1 MRENELGGLI
11 VGAAIAV
18 HQELGPGLLESVYE
32 VALAHELRCNGLEVE
47 RQMPVAFVYR
57 GIEFEEG
64 FRLDLCVESR
74 VIVEIKCVEQLTN
87 AHKKQLLTYLRL
99 SELKLGYL
107 LNFSAWR
114 MKSGITRIVNG
125 LDE

>member
-1 MRENELGGLI
+1 MMENEIGGTV

-32 VALAHELRCNGLEVE
+32 VALAHEIRSRGLEVE
-47 RQMPVAFVYR
+47 RQRAIGVVYK

-64 FRLDLCVESR
+64 FRLDLCVASL
-74 VIVEIKCVEQLTN
+74 VIVEIKCVENLTN

-99 SELKLGYL
+99 TGLKLGYL
-107 LNFSAWR
+107 LNFAEWR
-114 MKSGITRIVNG
+114 MRDGVTRVVNG

>member
-1 MRENELGGLI
+1 M

-32 VALAHELRCNGLEVE
+32 VALAHEFRDNGLNVE
-47 RQMPVAFVYR
+47 RQVPVGFVYR
-57 GIEFEEG
+57 GVEFDEG

-107 LNFSAWR
+107 LNFSEWR
-114 MKSGITRIVNG
+114 MKDGVIRIVNG
-125 LDE
+125 LQE